1 MTQKYTVSAG
11 MENRG
16 YHANKLL
23 SKIYISN
30 QKLTKPIDPELVQK
44 AIAHL
49 QVYHDTPQQGT
60 NRKAYTQP
68 VEIALMLMK
77 YYLTTETLVS
87 ALLYDMV
94 LRNALQQDQIVEE
107 FGSTIA
113 KKMEILLS
121 LHRANYVVEPTQIKE
136 MIQTGNRDVLLI
148 TLLDQ
153 LYIMQNIST
162 KPKWE
167 QLEITLQSLKI
178 FLPLAACM
186 RLPRIENELQ
196 TLCKAIII
204 PELSGD
210 RSSSLITDFDLAF
223 FKL

>member
-1 MTQKYTVSAG
+1 MAQKYTVTAG
-11 MENRG
+11 METRG
-16 YHANKLL
+16 YYVNKLL
-23 SKIYISN
+23 SKICITN
-30 QKLTKPIDPELVQK
+30 QKLTKSIDPELVQK

-49 QVYHDTPQQGT
+49 QIYHDTPQQGT
-60 NRKAYTQP
+60 NRQAYIQP
-68 VEIALMLMK
+68 VAVALMLMK

-94 LRNALQQDQIVEE
+94 LKNVLQQDQIAKE

-121 LHRANYVVEPTQIKE
+121 LHRANYVMEVTQIKE

-153 LYIMQNIST
+153 LYTMQNIST

-186 RLPRIENELQ
+186 RLPSIEDELQ
-196 TLCKAIII
+196 TLCKAIIV

-210 RSSSLITDFDLAF
+210 RSTSLITDFDLAF